1 MFFFVV
7 WLNFFQFY
15 FLFPFWLA
23 SIWYLGICITR
34 VVNTKVV
41 EVTNNNKVVNNTKEV
56 EVTMVE
62 DDTKVAEVAMVADKS
77 QAGP

>member
-1 MFFFVV
+1 M
-7 WLNFFQFY
+7 
-15 FLFPFWLA
+15 
-23 SIWYLGICITR
+23 
-34 VVNTKVV
+34 VNTKVV

-62 DDTKVAEVAMVADKS
+62 DDTKVAEVARGADKS